1 MTTNNTY
8 NGWTNY
14 ATWRMNLE
22 MFDGAIASDFDYNP
36 ESEYALLELCEEL
49 EYHVDVV
56 LSEEEGSDLVHDFAK
71 AFVSDVNWAEI
82 ARSLIEAE

>member
-14 ATWRMNLE
+14 ATWRINLE
-22 MFDGAIASDFDYNP
+22 MFDGATASDFGYNSQ
-36 ESEYALLELCEEL
+36 SEYALLELCEEL
-49 EYHVDVV
+49 EQYVDSILVDDAA
-56 LSEEEGSDLVHDFAK
+56 SDLVYGYAK